1 MLLELFGIFVIAF
14 ICLKPI
20 LNLTALTIV
29 YYLGAALCEPI
40 ADKKIVKIIEQMG
53 STFKVFL
60 AIMFTITAML
70 IVGIA
75 IVMRIS
81 NSGLM
86 YQ

>member
-1 MLLELFGIFVIAF
+1 MPD
-14 ICLKPI
+14 K
-20 LNLTALTIV
+20 NIV
-29 YYLGAALCEPI
+29 SL
-40 ADKKIVKIIEQMG
+40 IEQMG
-53 STFKVFL
+53 ATFKVFL

>member
-1 MLLELFGIFVIAF
+1 MPIIKLFVIM
-14 ICLKPI
+14 LSYKI
-20 LNLTALTIV
+20 LSAV
-29 YYLGAALCEPI
+29 SQPI
-40 ADKKIVKIIEQMG
+40 ADKKIVKLIEEMG
-53 STFKVFL
+53 GTFKVFL

-75 IVMRIS
+75 IVMKIS